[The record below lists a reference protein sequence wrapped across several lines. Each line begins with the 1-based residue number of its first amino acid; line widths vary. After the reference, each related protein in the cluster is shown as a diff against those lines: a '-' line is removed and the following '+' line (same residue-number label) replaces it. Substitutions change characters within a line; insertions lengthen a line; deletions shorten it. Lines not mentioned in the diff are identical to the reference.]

1 MPGNF
6 LTADT
11 SFAQWDE
18 GKNTEEKLQQMT
30 SYLYMLLE
38 QLRYTLANLGKE
50 NINEA
55 EFKSIAEIITQPV
68 YVRLEGDEGQI
79 SALLL
84 TAEGL
89 TSRITDAEGN
99 LSALTQTVNGMTL
112 SVTNGEASS
121 TIRLSANGV
130 TISSARIR
138 FTGVVTFDDLE
149 ESGSTVINGDNITTG
164 TIEGRTF
171 RSILSA
177 AGNVGGE
184 IEMCYLHAGN
194 VAGGIRLDDR
204 GAGTTAE
211 SKYRMY
217 LYTES
222 VAGVSF
228 AMKLQSAGGLSVE
241 ANTNIY
247 MECGTEFIIDA
258 AEIYL
263 RGEVYY
269 NGELLDDLLYAEETE
284 TTE

>member
-55 EFKSIAEIITQPV
+55 EFKSIAETITQPV
-68 YVRLEGDEGQI
+68 YVRLEDDEGQI

-184 IEMCYLHAGN
+184 IEMCYLNAGN
-194 VAGGIRLDDR
+194 VAGGIRLDDQ

-269 NGELLDDLLYAEETE
+269 NGEPLDDLLYAEESG